1 MGLILLILKII
12 LIAFLIV
19 LGLIILLI
27 GIILFVPIHY
37 EVSGCIGDSWEIQIK
52 GKVTYFLSIIKLLL
66 FYKEEQFDM
75 KLFLF
80 GCEKKLKKEE
90 QEEEEETETSTSPE
104 DTQECAPMERTQS
117 ETKEASKDIPEPTL
131 QKEAEPEIS
140 EEPIK
145 SKKKKEKKQKS
156 SFDFAFLK
164 QQLTDE
170 HNQSVV
176 RKICTELLYLLKHFK
191 FRKIE
196 TDLKFA
202 TGDPASTGQTLGVLC
217 MIPMLYQY
225 DFRIIP
231 DFEAEETYVKGT
243 FLVAGKV
250 RIIHILVTLL
260 RLIFDK
266 EVRLVAKR
274 ISALLER

>member
-19 LGLIILLI
+19 LGLIVLLLGIL
-27 GIILFVPIHY
+27 LFVPIRY
-37 EVSGCIGDSWEIQIK
+37 EVSGSIGDSREIQIK

-75 KLFLF
+75 KLFFF

-104 DTQECAPMERTQS
+104 DTQECAHMERTQS

-131 QKEAEPEIS
+131 QKETETKTS
-140 EEPIK
+140 EKPAK

-156 SFDFAFLK
+156 SFDFAFIK

-176 RKICTELLYLLKHFK
+176 RKIWAELLYLLKHFK
-191 FRKIE
+191 FRKIV
-196 TDLKFA
+196 TDLVFA
-202 TGDPASTGQTLGVLC
+202 TGDPSTTGQALGVLC
-217 MIPMLYQY
+217 MIPVLYRY
-225 DFRIIP
+225 DFKIIP
-231 DFEAEETYVKGT
+231 DFEAEDAYVKGT

-250 RIIHILVTLL
+250 RLIHILVTLL

-274 ISALLER
+274 ILVLLEQ